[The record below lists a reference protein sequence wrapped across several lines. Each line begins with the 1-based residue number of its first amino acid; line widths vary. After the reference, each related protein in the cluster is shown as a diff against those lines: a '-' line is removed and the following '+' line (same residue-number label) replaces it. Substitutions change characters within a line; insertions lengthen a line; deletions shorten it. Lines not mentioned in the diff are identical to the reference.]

1 MRVKLLKYHKVWDQ
15 SPGPRRSKNQSMFE
29 QISPQRS
36 FIPVFPEIVGCP
48 WKGGIPEKSRKYHF
62 YPLSVLKIMNKHE
75 IWRFPISEK
84 PSCMLWLPL
93 CPSIPTDQTL
103 RGAHQGFP
111 TCQFFQWV
119 SWCLGVAA
127 RDIGTLWNYGR
138 WTPNTLWVL
147 KGALE
152 YHNV

>member
-48 WKGGIPEKSRKYHF
+48 WKGGIPEKSRKCRF

-93 CPSIPTDQTL
+93 CSSTHWPNFA
-103 RGAHQGFP
+103 RGSSGLPNLPVFP
-111 TCQFFQWV
+111 MGQLVPGCCSTGHW
-119 SWCLGVAA
+119 
-127 RDIGTLWNYGR
+127 
-138 WTPNTLWVL
+138 NTLELWQMNTKYPL
-147 KGALE
+147 GS
-152 YHNV
+152 